1 VTRESELQAFAEL
14 QAELGQNSPRE
25 MPVDVAEQLDEP
37 AKPKRKKRVTPK
49 ERSLRECRRRGW
61 TAGDVERRI
70 PFPRPRGTTFD
81 LFGVIDIVALVVEID
96 TAKSYMLG
104 DEPVRR
110 AVSTIGIQ
118 ACPGDRHADHRAK
131 ILAEPRARQWLEVPG
146 NRLELWSWSKHGAH
160 FERPHWDLRVEVF
173 TLDSAW
179 LEQEVDERVDE
190 PADEG
195 DGDE

>member
-1 VTRESELQAFAEL
+1 MDAGDHQGEL
-14 QAELGQNSPRE
+14 
-25 MPVDVAEQLDEP
+25 EQLEQP
-37 AKPKRKKRVTPK
+37 AKRKRKKRVTPK
-49 ERSLRECRRRGW
+49 ERCLRECRRRRW

-81 LFGVIDIVALVVEID
+81 LFGVIDLVAIVPAEGERS
-96 TAKSYMLG
+96 AHM
-104 DEPVRR
+104 
-110 AVSTIGIQ
+110 IGIQ

-146 NRLELWSWSKHGAH
+146 NRLELWSWSKRGAH

-179 LEQEVDERVDE
+179 SQHEVGDDVDDRDDHAGEQG
-190 PADEG
+190 EG
-195 DGDE
+195 DEDSEERSEDRE